1 MKKLFTVR
9 NIIITLSV
17 LLFLF
22 IAAQKAGII
31 SNDHKTK
38 VITDT
43 VATRNITETV
53 SGSGKIQPVTQ
64 VKISS
69 DVSGE
74 ITEMLVKEGDMVHKG
89 DLLCRIKQ
97 DIYLSNLERMEATV
111 NSSKAGSAQSKARLA
126 QSKAQLINSENLYKR
141 NQKLFD
147 SGVLSQQD
155 FDAAKAQYETAKAE
169 VEAAHEA
176 LEAANYNISN
186 AEAGL
191 REAQNNLSRTSIYSP
206 VDGKVS
212 KLNVEKG
219 ERVVGTA
226 QMTGTEIMTIAN
238 LNEMEVRVDIN
249 ENDIIYIKINDTA
262 HIEVD
267 AYFDKK
273 FKGIVTEI
281 SNSANITGMNTDQVT
296 NFTVNIRIL
305 QESYKHLIPPNM
317 PDYSPFRP
325 GMSASVDIET
335 NRVSKVL
342 SIPVEAVTT
351 RNDTTAYGSTKS
363 KRKALSENKK
373 QNKENSK
380 SEKEQEYV
388 FVFNNDKAVLKPV
401 TTGIQDNN
409 YIEIKQGLSLGEE
422 VIIGPYK
429 SVSKLLKN
437 KTPVKK
443 VSKDEL
449 FENEDSE

>member
-249 ENDIIYIKINDTA
+249 ENDIIHIKINDTA

-409 YIEIKQGLSLGEE
+409 YIEIKQGLGLGEE

>member
-43 VATRNITETV
+43 VTTRNITETV

-249 ENDIIYIKINDTA
+249 ENDIIHIKINDTA

-351 RNDTTAYGSTKS
+351 RNDTSAYGSTKS

>member
-249 ENDIIYIKINDTA
+249 ENDIIHIKINDTA

-281 SNSANITGMNTDQVT
+281 SNSANITGMNTDHVT

-409 YIEIKQGLSLGEE
+409 YIEIKQGLGLGEE

>member
-43 VATRNITETV
+43 VTTRNITETV

-249 ENDIIYIKINDTA
+249 ENDIIHIKINDTA